1 MLPGGLQGARRPAG
15 MKEGGHLGQVEKPE
29 NPPRCGGLRQ
39 AGRCNAAHTLR
50 RARADAGGA
59 QFRVQVCTPCQLRQA
74 EPQAGRLRHHEGEEA
89 GGTGLWPVIGAGA
102 ILPLPATRTIRRG
115 GRSEERCLDRL
126 GMTRDGTG
134 GALGGRLA
142 WRRLITLT
150 GASGAGRAGLA
161 QLHDIAVYALMA
173 AFRAAGGA
181 FQDDQPLL
189 RTLDHL
195 EQVGEAGLQSNRAAC
210 PDAARRVEC
219 CHRQGNSLGR
229 WVGACTWPPGTRR
242 VESS

>member
-1 MLPGGLQGARRPAG
+1 MQRRAR
-15 MKEGGHLGQVEKPE
+15 L
-29 NPPRCGGLRQ
+29 
-39 AGRCNAAHTLR
+39 
-50 RARADAGGA
+50 ARADAGGGA
-59 QFRVQVCTPCQLRQA
+59 IPR
-74 EPQAGRLRHHEGEEA
+74 AGLHALPVGGSGTT
-89 GGTGLWPVIGAGA
+89 GGTPVPPPGRGSWWHRPLPVVGAGA
-102 ILPLPATRTIRRG
+102 ILPLPATRTTRRG
-115 GRSEERCLDRL
+115 GRGEDRCLDRL